1 MESILTAFWGDRFIT
16 LSETAQYNFT
26 AALLCRNSVNGFNK
40 AGSDEINIQIR
51 YDISGVGNP
60 AGVV

>member
-1 MESILTAFWGDRFIT
+1 MESILTAFWGDCFIT

-26 AALLCRNSVNGFNK
+26 AALSCRNSVNGFNK

-51 YDISGVGNP
+51 
-60 AGVV
+60 